1 MSYTIDAAGP
11 SDAPELLRIL
21 GSNPMISAVF
31 RNVIVPP
38 GWMSWAGVVFCDGA
52 SVTMPPVGWRDVC
65 APDGFLVVAVVF
77 FTVPLVVLAVVD
89 VPDADAA
96 VVLVVWSPPSV
107 TVVGVVAS
115 VDDVVAC
122 VSAVLFLLPPPPH
135 AAATNPTTAT
145 TPNHRRALI
154 V

>member
-1 MSYTIDAAGP
+1 MRMSYTIDAAGP

-31 RNVIVPP
+31 RNVILPP

-52 SVTMPPVGWRDVC
+52 RVTMPPVGWRDVC

-89 VPDADAA
+89 DPETTAVVDAVAPGWVSPVAVEEVTSSLVDVVGSVAA
-96 VVLVVWSPPSV
+96 VL
-107 TVVGVVAS
+107 
-115 VDDVVAC
+115 
-122 VSAVLFLLPPPPH
+122 
-135 AAATNPTTAT
+135 
-145 TPNHRRALI
+145 
-154 V
+154 